1 MSKIFKLVQQKITEK
16 CGLGSALMANL
27 VFVLVII
34 LLEII
39 GSLCYTGFEYTTVD
53 GCWGI

>member
-34 LLEII
+34 LLSI
-39 GSLCYTGFEYTTVD
+39 GKEKCLNNH
-53 GCWGI
+53 